1 MAALVMESGAQ
12 MAAGARIYPPKF
24 QRDVSKICSRHNVL
38 LVLDEVATGF
48 GRLGHMAE
56 YTHQKS
62 RPDIVSYGKMMTGG
76 YLTMGATLSSK
87 KIYNSFL
94 GKYDEH
100 KHLFHGHTFT
110 GNPLAAAVACKN
122 IQLYKKERLL
132 EKVARISKR
141 LKSHADLFYNIEN
154 VGDVRTGGL
163 LMGIE
168 MVSDRRTKIPIRVK
182 GTSIN
187 KIVFDEG
194 RKNGIY
200 LRTLGNVV
208 MLVPPLAISKSVL
221 DTLVE
226 KTEKTIRAVV
236 QKL

>member
-1 MAALVMESGAQ
+1 
-12 MAAGARIYPPKF
+12 
-24 QRDVSKICSRHNVL
+24 
-38 LVLDEVATGF
+38 
-48 GRLGHMAE
+48 
-56 YTHQKS
+56 
-62 RPDIVSYGKMMTGG
+62 
-76 YLTMGATLSSK
+76 
-87 KIYNSFL
+87 
-94 GKYDEH
+94 
-100 KHLFHGHTFT
+100 
-110 GNPLAAAVACKN
+110 
-122 IQLYKKERLL
+122 
-132 EKVARISKR
+132 
-141 LKSHADLFYNIEN
+141 
-154 VGDVRTGGL
+154 
-163 LMGIE
+163 MGIE

-187 KIVFDEG
+187 KIVF

>member
-1 MAALVMESGAQ
+1 M
-12 MAAGARIYPPKF
+12 F
-24 QRDVSKICSRHNVL
+24 QKYVHVIHVL

-168 MVSDRRTKIPIRVK
+168 MVSDRRTKIPIRAK

>member
-1 MAALVMESGAQ
+1 MRAPAAICAPLSMTNAAIESEFLD
-12 MAAGARIYPPKF
+12 IDF
-24 QRDVSKICSRHNVL
+24 SILSRHACIFPSIPRPPVRYVSGDGSCKTSN
-38 LVLDEVATGF
+38 
-48 GRLGHMAE
+48 
-56 YTHQKS
+56 YT
-62 RPDIVSYGKMMTGG
+62 
-76 YLTMGATLSSK
+76 
-87 KIYNSFL
+87 
-94 GKYDEH
+94 
-100 KHLFHGHTFT
+100 
-110 GNPLAAAVACKN
+110 
-122 IQLYKKERLL
+122 KKERLL

-168 MVSDRRTKIPIRVK
+168 MVSDRRTKIPIRAK